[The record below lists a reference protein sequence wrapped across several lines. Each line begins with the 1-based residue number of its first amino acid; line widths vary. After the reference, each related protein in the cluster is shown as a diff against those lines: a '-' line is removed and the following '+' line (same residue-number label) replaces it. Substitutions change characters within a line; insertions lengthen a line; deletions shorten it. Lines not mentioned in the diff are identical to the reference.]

1 MKRALEVAAA
11 GGHNLIMVGPPGSG
25 KSMMAKRLPSILPP
39 LTLSESLE
47 TTQIHSIAGKL
58 GKNVSL
64 ISQRPFRAPHHTISQ
79 VALVG
84 GGSNPQPGEISLAHN
99 GVLFCDELPEF
110 NKTTLEVLRQPL
122 EDRHITISRSKY
134 STDYPCSFMFVAS
147 MNPCPCGYYGDPT
160 HHCVCTPG
168 QIQRYMNKIS
178 GPLLDRIDLHVSV
191 MRPKYSELTATIQ
204 GEPSSDIA
212 KRVAEARAVQA
223 ERLSRWHMQSNAQM
237 GHRQL
242 KETCQLDAEG
252 TEMLRVVFEKLH
264 LSARSYDRII
274 KVARTIADLAGSDR
288 IRPEHVAEAISF
300 RNMIN
305 GK

>member
-1 MKRALEVAAA
+1 MA
-11 GGHNLIMVGPPGSG
+11 GLI
-25 KSMMAKRLPSILPP
+25 
-39 LTLSESLE
+39 
-47 TTQIHSIAGKL
+47 
-58 GKNVSL
+58 
-64 ISQRPFRAPHHTISQ
+64 
-79 VALVG
+79 G
-84 GGSNPQPGEISLAHN
+84 GGSIPRPGEVTLAHR
-99 GVLFCDELPEF
+99 GVLFLDELPEF
-110 NKTTLEVLRQPL
+110 PRTVLEVLRQPL
-122 EDRHITISRSKY
+122 EDREVHISRVNAAF
-134 STDYPCSFMFVAS
+134 TYPADFILIAA
-147 MNPCPCGYYGDPT
+147 MNPCPCGYLGDPQRE
-160 HHCVCTPG
+160 CTCTDGEIRRYG
-168 QIQRYMNKIS
+168 QKIS

-204 GEPSSDIA
+204 GEPSCDIA

-274 KVARTIADLAGSDR
+274 KVARTIADLAGSDQ

>member
-1 MKRALEVAAA
+1 MNAAFTYPA
-11 GGHNLIMVGPPGSG
+11 DFILI
-25 KSMMAKRLPSILPP
+25 A
-39 LTLSESLE
+39 
-47 TTQIHSIAGKL
+47 A
-58 GKNVSL
+58 
-64 ISQRPFRAPHHTISQ
+64 
-79 VALVG
+79 
-84 GGSNPQPGEISLAHN
+84 
-99 GVLFCDELPEF
+99 
-110 NKTTLEVLRQPL
+110 
-122 EDRHITISRSKY
+122 
-134 STDYPCSFMFVAS
+134 
-147 MNPCPCGYYGDPT
+147 MNPCPCGYLGDPQRE
-160 HHCVCTPG
+160 CTCTDGEIRRYG
-168 QIQRYMNKIS
+168 QKIS

-204 GEPSSDIA
+204 GEPSCDIA

-223 ERLSRWHMQSNAQM
+223 ERLSLWHMQSNAQM

-274 KVARTIADLAGSDR
+274 KVARTIADLAGSDQ